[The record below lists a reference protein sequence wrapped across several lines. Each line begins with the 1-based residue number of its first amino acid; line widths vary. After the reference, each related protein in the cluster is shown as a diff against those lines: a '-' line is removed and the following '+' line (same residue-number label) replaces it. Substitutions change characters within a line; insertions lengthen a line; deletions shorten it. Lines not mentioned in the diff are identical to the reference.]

1 MAKIILNKA
10 QVSQLV
16 WDNRYPVK
24 EEEKFLSRCIDGRYE
39 KNSKLKSQ
47 MSKLENNN
55 FLPALSIPGA
65 DLGELALILATA
77 NDFGLAVDYEKVFQ
91 SLIKVVGGLKNFS
104 YHTDSHHGGLA
115 LGCGHFGQ
123 ILKDFVAYNLQKKDI
138 EFLEEKLKF
147 LEKKDVLP
155 VILEGEHLEGA
166 VLLIKGDWAVYPRY
180 YLATDEGKKLVEVFA
195 YHQSL
200 ADERRKIL
208 AKRLIDDGAVVLY
221 PGCDEDYLYQVMS
234 DEAENHLFETLNRL
248 GKDLPIYSVVFD
260 AQGGFD
266 IEKR

>member
-24 EEEKFLSRCIDGRYE
+24 EEEKFISRCIDGRYE

-47 MSKLENNN
+47 MSKLENNY
-55 FLPALSIPGA
+55 FLPALAIPGA
-65 DLGELALILATA
+65 DLGELALILACA
-77 NDFGLAVDYEKVFQ
+77 NNFGFEIDHEKVFQ
-91 SLIKVVGGLKNFS
+91 SLIKVIGGLKNFS

-123 ILKDFVAYNLQKKDI
+123 ILKDFIAYNLQKKDVN
-138 EFLEEKLKF
+138 FLEKKLKF
-147 LEKKDVLP
+147 LEKQGVLP
-155 VILEGEHLEGA
+155 VVLQGEHNEGA
-166 VLLIKGDWAVYPRY
+166 VLLIKGNWAVYPRY
-180 YLATDEGKKLVEVFA
+180 YLATDEGKKLIEVFV

-208 AKRLIDDGAVVLY
+208 SKRLIDDGAVILY
-221 PGCDEDYLYQVMS
+221 PGCEVDYLYQVMS
-234 DEAENHLFETLNRL
+234 NEAENHFFETLNRL
-248 GKDLPIYSVVFD
+248 AKDLPIYSVVFD
-260 AQGGFD
+260 DEGRFD
-266 IEKR
+266 IKKR